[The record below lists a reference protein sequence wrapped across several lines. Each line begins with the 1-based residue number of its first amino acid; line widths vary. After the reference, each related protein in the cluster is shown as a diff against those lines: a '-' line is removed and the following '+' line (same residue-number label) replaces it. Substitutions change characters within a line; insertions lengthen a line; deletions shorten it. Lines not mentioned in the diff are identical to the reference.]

1 MATKTRFV
9 IRDGL
14 DVNNTRIINVSDPTG
29 ALDAANKQ
37 FAENATNL
45 TTGTI
50 PAARLPAFTGD
61 ATSAAGTTTLTLA
74 NTAVSP
80 ASYGSTT
87 QVATFTVDA
96 KGRITA
102 ASNATI
108 PSGTTSVSGLVQL
121 SSSTSST
128 STTLAAT
135 PSAVKSAYD
144 LAAGAIPLTQKGAAN
159 GVATLDSSGLI
170 PTNQLPSYVDDV
182 LEFANLAGFPATG
195 ETGKI
200 YVALDTN
207 KTYRWSGSAYVWIN
221 SIAGNADTAT
231 KLITARTIAATG
243 DATWS
248 VSFDGSANAS
258 AALTLASS
266 GVSPGTYFST
276 TVNSKGLVTACSNP
290 TTLSG
295 FGITDGVSS
304 TANSLPVTHGN
315 ISSNTL
321 VTSTTTANQVA
332 DSTPA
337 TTFRTIKYLIQATSG
352 SSYHSTE
359 VVVIHNGG
367 TAFMTEYSTI
377 TTGAL
382 LTTVDADISAGNIRL
397 LVSPVNA
404 VTTYKVI
411 RIGINV

>member
-276 TVNSKGLVTACSNP
+276 TVNSKGLVTAGSNP

>member
-276 TVNSKGLVTACSNP
+276 TVNSKGLVTAGSNP

-367 TAFMTEYSTI
+367 TAFMTEYATI

>member
-276 TVNSKGLVTACSNP
+276 TVNSKGLVTAGSIP

-304 TANSLPVTHGN
+304 TADSLPVTHGN

-367 TAFMTEYSTI
+367 TAFMTEYATI

>member
-37 FAENATNL
+37 FAENSTNL

-276 TVNSKGLVTACSNP
+276 TVNSKGLVTAGSNP

-367 TAFMTEYSTI
+367 TAFMTEYATI

>member
-1 MATKTRFV
+1 MATKARFV

-159 GVATLDSSGLI
+159 GVATLDASGLI

-231 KLITARTIAATG
+231 KLLTARTIAATG

-248 VSFDGSANAS
+248 VTFDGSANVS

-276 TVNSKGLVTACSNP
+276 TVNSKGLVTAGSNP

-359 VVVIHNGG
+359 VVVIHNGT
-367 TAFMTEYSTI
+367 TAFMTEYATI

-397 LVSPVNA
+397 LVTPVNA

>member
-9 IRDGL
+9 TRDGL
-14 DVNNTRIINVSDPTG
+14 DVNNNRIINVSDPTG

-37 FAENATNL
+37 WSENATNL
-45 TTGTI
+45 LTGTV

-61 ATSAAGTTTLTLA
+61 ATSTAGTTTLTLA

-80 ASYGSTT
+80 ASYGSAT

-159 GVATLDSSGLI
+159 GVATLDASGLI

-182 LEFANLAGFPATG
+182 LEFANLAGFPVTG

-207 KTYRWSGSAYVWIN
+207 KTYRWSGSAYTWIN

-248 VSFDGSANAS
+248 VTFDGSANAS
-258 AALTLASS
+258 SALTLASS

-276 TVNSKGLVTACSNP
+276 TVNSKGLVTAGSNP

-321 VTSTTTANQVA
+321 VTATTTANQVA
-332 DSTPA
+332 DSTPV
-337 TTFRTIKYLIQATSG
+337 TTFRTIKYLIQATYG
-352 SSYHSTE
+352 TTHHSTE
-359 VVVIHNGG
+359 AVVIHNGT
-367 TAFMTEYSTI
+367 TAFMTEYATI
-377 TTGAL
+377 TTGTL
-382 LTTVDADISAGNIRL
+382 LTTVDADISGGNIRL
-397 LVSPVNA
+397 LVTPVYA
-404 VTTYKVI
+404 ATIYKVI

>member
-1 MATKTRFV
+1 MATKARFV

-37 FAENATNL
+37 FAEDATNL

-231 KLITARTIAATG
+231 KLLTARTIAATG

-248 VSFDGSANAS
+248 VTFDGSANVS

-276 TVNSKGLVTACSNP
+276 TVNSKGLVTAGSNP

-367 TAFMTEYSTI
+367 TAFMTEYATI